1 MYILTPFAFQII
13 QKSFKNNM
21 HRNQWV
27 TLFAILCVTFVTVN
41 LVSAGGGH
49 GGHGQ
54 GHGHGG

>member
-1 MYILTPFAFQII
+1 
-13 QKSFKNNM
+13 M
-21 HRNQWV
+21 HRNQWI
-27 TLFAILCVTFVTVN
+27 TLFAILCITFVAVN